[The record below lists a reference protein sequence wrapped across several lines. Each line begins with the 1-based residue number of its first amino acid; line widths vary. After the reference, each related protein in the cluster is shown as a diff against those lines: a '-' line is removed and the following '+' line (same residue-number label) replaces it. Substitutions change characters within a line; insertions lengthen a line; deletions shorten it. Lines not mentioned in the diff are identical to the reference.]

1 METTLTSE
9 VEPAPSKLGRRPESE
24 PLNDEELAVRDEV
37 LALLSPQSA
46 ADMRAP
52 ESLVFMTRI
61 LRGYWVGYEPRVGT
75 IVDVLERCLVLR

>member
-46 ADMRAP
+46 AERRSSTEKRTATELACRAAVAP
-52 ESLVFMTRI
+52 APT
-61 LRGYWVGYEPRVGT
+61 
-75 IVDVLERCLVLR
+75 